1 MLRAESDLQGLI
13 RDARLKRPPAEDY
26 HLLEP
31 LAKLRLGQTVGF
43 VDLIGHARNNDDI
56 FRLCKA
62 LETRR
67 KPMNDLARAVAK
79 AAQDLQGA
87 RKSRKRLAD
96 QKADGGPAKKARV
109 AVIPEH
115 VISVKPIF
123 GMDGLQTIPNMSNAV
138 VLHESDLDRPFV
150 MHMPLVSKT
159 LQAGPCPLLFVVVV
173 VAKEVTVIVV
183 DLVLLV

>member
-67 KPMNDLARAVAK
+67 KPMNDLARAVVK
-79 AAQDLQGA
+79 AASDLTGA

-115 VISVKPIF
+115 VISAKPIF
-123 GMDGLQTIPNMSNAV
+123 GMDGLQPLPSLSSAS
-138 VLHESDLDRPFV
+138 VLCDYNLDKPFV
-150 MHMPLVSKT
+150 MNMAVATKK
-159 LQAGPCPLLFVVVV
+159 LQAGPCPLSFVVVV